1 MERAFSYYTK
11 IMQLRFKFENTEA
24 GIREF
29 FEKEFKELLESLSLL
44 MIVGTEIDRID
55 LDNRVILLKPITE
68 KVEEPVV
75 ENEKIEQNR
84 KVCETCIFFKE
95 AINPINP
102 GICNHHKYTTL
113 ANDTCK
119 QWTQKT

>member
-1 MERAFSYYTK
+1 
-11 IMQLRFKFENTEA
+11 MQLRFKLENTET

-84 KVCETCIFFKE
+84 KVCET
-95 AINPINP
+95 
-102 GICNHHKYTTL
+102 
-113 ANDTCK
+113 
-119 QWTQKT
+119 

>member
-1 MERAFSYYTK
+1 
-11 IMQLRFKFENTEA
+11 MQLRFKFENTEA

-84 KVCETCIFFKE
+84 KVCET
-95 AINPINP
+95 
-102 GICNHHKYTTL
+102 
-113 ANDTCK
+113 
-119 QWTQKT
+119 